1 MDSLL
6 DNSSLVDK
14 FCDLLLVD
22 LDNMFNFFNKMNN
35 RLFVDVDCEWS
46 RSDWFNVDW
55 MSQLMN
61 SVSQVNNLLV
71 NSLDCSLQDN
81 NLLSDD
87 RSLWLR
93 SDNKFLFQDN
103 NLVMNLNDL
112 LS

>member
-22 LDNMFNFFNKMNN
+22 LDNMFDFFNKMNN
-35 RLFVDVDCEWS
+35 MLFVDVDCEWS

-71 NSLDCSLQDN
+71 NSLDCFLQDN

-93 SDNKFLFQDN
+93 SDNEFLFQDN